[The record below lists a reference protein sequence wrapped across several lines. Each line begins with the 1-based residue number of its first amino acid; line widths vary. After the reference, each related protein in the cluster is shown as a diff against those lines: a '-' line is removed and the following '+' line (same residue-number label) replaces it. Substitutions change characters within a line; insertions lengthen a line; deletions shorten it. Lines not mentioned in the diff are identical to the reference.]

1 MRKLVYQNPGEL
13 FIEKFGVPR
22 DIDDVIRYADFLR
35 EAAGVGDWP
44 AIDLTRIFERFGIQ
58 SHRVPL
64 VDQQGSSD
72 GLLGLMLIKEDDSA
86 ARQRFSEAHELIEL
100 LFYEYKQRPEWK
112 ESVFAA
118 SEKIKERACQKG
130 AAALVMPRSSF
141 VPAML
146 ERGFSFDGASGLA
159 AVYGTSLLATIY
171 QMLDEY
177 EDERLLV
184 VWRLALK
191 PTEVVSGG
199 QAGLA
204 GNDAAAGPDEAAGP
218 QRRLRIWWTAR
229 SAGARNDFIPA
240 HQSAAEDSVVA
251 RCYGCGERLSGG
263 ERFRLKGID
272 GRYQVEAKRVNIG
285 EEMCVLSLLQRYR

>member
-1 MRKLVYQNPGEL
+1 MRKLPYQNPGEL
-13 FIEKFGVPR
+13 FIEKFGVPL

-35 EAAGVGDWP
+35 QEAGVSDEP
-44 AIDLTRIFERFGIQ
+44 PIDLTRIFGWFGIQ
-58 SHRVPL
+58 SHKAPL

-72 GLLGLMLIKEDDSA
+72 GLLGFVLIKEDDPE

-100 LFYEYKQRPEWK
+100 LFYEYKQRPEWEK
-112 ESVFAA
+112 SVFAA

-171 QMLDEY
+171 RMLDEY

-184 VWRLALK
+184 VWRLAWK
-191 PTEVVSGG
+191 PTEMVTER

-204 GNDAAAGPDEAAGP
+204 GNEPAAGP
-218 QRRLRIWWTAR
+218 QRKLRIWWAVK
-229 SAGARNDFIPA
+229 SVGARNGFIPA
-240 HQSAAEDSVVA
+240 HQSAADDSIIA
-251 RCYGCGERLSGG
+251 RSYDCGELLCGS
-263 ERFRLKGID
+263 ERFRLRGID
-272 GRYQVEAKRVNIG
+272 GRYYVEAKKVYIG
-285 EEMCVLSLLQRYR
+285 DEMCVLSLLHRYR